1 VLQEQRESL
10 KEQGLKHED
19 NIMKDNARLQK
30 EVKSRIMYMKNCI
43 EDINKGTS
51 KNSKKNLV
59 LELLDDFLSFKNDV
73 NISVFRIRIRKVRM
87 S

>member
-1 VLQEQRESL
+1 MPDFFTFASFVLQEQRESL

-51 KNSKKNLV
+51 LG
-59 LELLDDFLSFKNDV
+59 
-73 NISVFRIRIRKVRM
+73 
-87 S
+87 

>member
-1 VLQEQRESL
+1 VSQEQRESL

-51 KNSKKNLV
+51 SV
-59 LELLDDFLSFKNDV
+59 RDLDP
-73 NISVFRIRIRKVRM
+73 
-87 S
+87 